1 MLDTISPSLELIP
14 PAVDLLQK
22 FEYLSLVAM
31 GGTYG
36 VRMFTIAC
44 MCIFAMGTCI
54 AATVPTSR
62 PAGYSVTI
70 NSKVPTTVQVIATS
84 NYVVSLEGGSPSCAL
99 TVRHFYSNTI
109 AHLFWSATYYVG
121 SLVGATQCTLTLTKT
136 GDLQLFALFKG
147 TNTMVWH
154 SNTAGKGITHMALE
168 DVFDSGDLQL
178 LTAAN
183 KVVWDSFG
191 VPEFA
196 VLPTQKFT

>member
-1 MLDTISPSLELIP
+1 MQER
-14 PAVDLLQK
+14 
-22 FEYLSLVAM
+22 ENLSLVAM
-31 GGTYG
+31 GGIYG
-36 VRMFTIAC
+36 LRMLTIAC
-44 MCIFAMGTCI
+44 MCIFAMGTCV

-62 PAGYSVTI
+62 PVGYSVTI

-99 TVRHFYSNTI
+99 TVRHFYSNQI

-121 SLVGATQCTLTLTKT
+121 SLVGATKCTLTLTKA
-136 GDLQLFALFKG
+136 GDLQLFALFMG

-168 DVFDSGDLQL
+168 NVFDSGDFRL

-183 KVVWDSFG
+183 KIVWHSFG

-196 VLPTQKFT
+196 ILPTQKFT

>member
-1 MLDTISPSLELIP
+1 
-14 PAVDLLQK
+14 
-22 FEYLSLVAM
+22 M

-36 VRMFTIAC
+36 VRVFTIAC
-44 MCIFAMGTCI
+44 IFILAMGTCI

-121 SLVGATQCTLTLTKT
+121 SLVGATQCTLTLTTT

-154 SNTAGKGITHMALE
+154 SNTAWQGHHA
-168 DVFDSGDLQL
+168 DSDHFQL
-178 LTAAN
+178 LDVGSMT
-183 KVVWDSFG
+183 VWGSFN

-196 VLPTQKFT
+196 IAPTKKFR